1 MAEHIYGL
9 FENDTNKRLIE
20 RLKKRQANLRLFPDV
35 TAIAPALEPAAAP
48 HFDLSASDWIVF
60 PDLYS
65 VDFFLATITEK
76 FALDE
81 LTVCALG
88 DSISDRLRFS
98 QVHADIIPPDRQ
110 TSTILSSLTAYSS
123 LPGLRLLIPVCL
135 GEIPAVAKVL
145 RENGAGVQL
154 LPVYEI
160 AYIQNAPR
168 FTTLFRSGAVDEFIF
183 TSPQDVFSFAYF
195 IEPALAQLEAAAT
208 DEITFNTLREFGI
221 QPRMYQ

>member
-20 RLKKRQANLRLFPDV
+20 HLKKRQANLRLFPDV
-35 TAIAPALEPAAAP
+35 IAIAPALKPAAAP
-48 HFDLSASDWIVF
+48 HFDLSATDWIVF

-65 VDFFLATITEK
+65 VDFFLANVPEK

-88 DSISDRLRFS
+88 DCISDRLRFS
-98 QVHADIIPPDRQ
+98 QLHADIIPPDRQ
-110 TSTILSSLTAYSS
+110 TSTILSSLTAYGS
-123 LPGLRLLIPVCL
+123 LSGLSLLIPVRL
-135 GEIPAVAKVL
+135 GETPAITGIL
-145 RENGAGVQL
+145 RENGADAKL
-154 LPVYEI
+154 LPVYQI
-160 AYIQNAPR
+160 ADIQNAPR
-168 FTTLFRSGAVDEFIF
+168 FRTLLQSGAVDEFIF

-221 QPRMYQ
+221 APRMYR